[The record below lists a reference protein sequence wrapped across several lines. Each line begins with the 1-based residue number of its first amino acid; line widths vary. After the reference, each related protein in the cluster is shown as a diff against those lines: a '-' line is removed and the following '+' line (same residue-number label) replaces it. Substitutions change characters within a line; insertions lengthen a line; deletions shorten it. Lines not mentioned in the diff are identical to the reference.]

1 MRRVLPESLLGGSRE
16 EGCLTPSAF
25 IFSCFH
31 LSPSCQCFSSSLD
44 DSVSFKSRGFAPD
57 FLLPGFAPDFLLPAP
72 RATPGSC
79 PPREGGGSGLSLMPP
94 GEDGLTPKAQRLRP
108 HGSILRHC
116 LRTGVLISREINSV
130 YRGSELAPPK
140 RRSTEGSS
148 GLFVMLGVG
157 GASNRHLVLLLREEL
172 CSVRSGVS
180 QNHRKSF

>member
-31 LSPSCQCFSSSLD
+31 FSPSCQCFSSSLD

-72 RATPGSC
+72 RSTPGSC

-108 HGSILRHC
+108 HGGILRHC
-116 LRTGVLISREINSV
+116 LRTGVLISRGINSI
-130 YRGSELAPPK
+130 YRALNS
-140 RRSTEGSS
+140 
-148 GLFVMLGVG
+148 
-157 GASNRHLVLLLREEL
+157 HLVNAEARRGAAGCL
-172 CSVRSGVS
+172 
-180 QNHRKSF
+180 